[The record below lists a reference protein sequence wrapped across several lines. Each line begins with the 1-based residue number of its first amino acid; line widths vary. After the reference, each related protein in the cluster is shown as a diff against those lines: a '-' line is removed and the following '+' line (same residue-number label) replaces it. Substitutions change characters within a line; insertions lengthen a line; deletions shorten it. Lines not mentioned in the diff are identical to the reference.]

1 MTPSPWQIEMPLV
14 EGFGDEVVFLLIAF
28 LVGVIVVLAW
38 MSTHVGSR
46 FLVPIIILD
55 QERFSALIHRLRGF
69 AEQRVNEQ
77 QRRESGA
84 PPRAESRPEDE
95 TVARRDVETDSQITG
110 PDSSSRENRDNPAAQ
125 SSRMTDL
132 PSTSSADNTSES
144 PSPPCTDSIA
154 ETPAPKIPGT
164 PVSDG
169 DPSSSGHSERSG
181 VNSPS
186 VPEDSVQIR
195 LQYIDGRQ
203 RMVSAKLDDTV
214 GAFKR

>member
-1 MTPSPWQIEMPLV
+1 MIPSPWQIEMPLV

-77 QRRESGA
+77 QRQDSA
-84 PPRAESRPEDE
+84 PPRTESLPEDE
-95 TVARRDVETDSQITG
+95 TVARTDVETDSQITG
-110 PDSSSRENRDNPAAQ
+110 PDLSSSRDNPVGQ
-125 SSRMTDL
+125 SSRMSDL
-132 PSTSSADNTSES
+132 PSSSSADNTGES
-144 PSPPCTDSIA
+144 TPCTDSIA
-154 ETPAPKIPGT
+154 ETPVRQNRGSPI
-164 PVSDG
+164 SNG
-169 DPSSSGHSERSG
+169 DQSSSGHSERCG

-186 VPEDSVQIR
+186 VPEDNIQIR

-214 GAFKR
+214 GTFKR